1 MPAVAMYNGGMNP
14 PSPSPPRL
22 GKGMIILAWVLAL
35 SLLTWLFN
43 GYLERR
49 HNPNQ
54 QVISRSGP
62 DGGTEIVLRRNDYGH
77 YVTSGEINGQ
87 PVRFMI
93 DTGASDVAIPADI
106 AARLGLERGRAV
118 RYQTANGFATG
129 YLTRLDQLAIG
140 DLVVRDVRASINPT
154 YRSEDILLGMSVLR
168 RLEFTQRGDRLILRP
183 LPR

>member
-1 MPAVAMYNGGMNP
+1 MYNNRMNP
-14 PSPSPPRL
+14 RSPAPPRL
-22 GKGMIILAWVLAL
+22 GKGMIILAWILAL
-35 SLLTWLFN
+35 GLLTWLFN

-54 QVISRSGP
+54 QVISRSSP
-62 DGGTEIVLRRNDYGH
+62 GGETEIVLRRNDYGH
-77 YVTSGEINGQ
+77 YVTSGEINGR

-106 AARLGLERGRAV
+106 ADRLGLERGRAV

-129 YLTRLDQLAIG
+129 YLTHLDELAIG

-154 YRSEDILLGMSVLR
+154 YRSDDILLGMSVLR
-168 RLEFTQRGDRLILRP
+168 RLEFTQRGDRLILSP